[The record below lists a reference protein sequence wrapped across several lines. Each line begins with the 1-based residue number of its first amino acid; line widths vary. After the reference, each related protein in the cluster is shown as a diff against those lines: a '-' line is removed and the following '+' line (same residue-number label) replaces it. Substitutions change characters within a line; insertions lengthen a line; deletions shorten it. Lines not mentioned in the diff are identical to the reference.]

1 MQKAKVGP
9 NKVINMK
16 IFDNCR
22 VIIIMEKTLI

>member
-1 MQKAKVGP
+1 MQKAKVGL

-22 VIIIMEKTLI
+22 VIIIMEKTI